1 MLVVESVVVNVGTS
15 AISSGNLMD
24 IAASASMLQLAAS
37 LSRLRAAAA
46 DSSMKPV
53 PGSSARPFTR

>member
-1 MLVVESVVVNVGTS
+1 MLTVELVVVDVVTS

-24 IAASASMLQLAAS
+24 IPASASMLVLAAS

-53 PGSSARPFTR
+53 PGSSARPVTR